1 MYSAPAPL
9 AAWILCAETEIM
21 SAPSVLARNGTFRKP
36 CTASVWNSAS
46 GESRRV
52 ALTMSAMG
60 MTAPVSLL
68 TIMTETRMVSGR
80 SAFLSASTVMFPS
93 RSGCR

>member
-1 MYSAPAPL
+1 
-9 AAWILCAETEIM
+9 M